1 MTSPTPQ
8 ADFDSPW
15 KEIIE
20 RYFPDFMAFFFP
32 QAYTEIDWKRP
43 YTFLDKELQ
52 QVVREAETGQR
63 RVDKLVKVFLQDG
76 QETWLLIHIEVQGQ
90 RETNFAE
97 RMYIYHY
104 RIFDRY
110 HRQVVSLAILTDDQ
124 RHWRPDRYRYERWG
138 CRLSLDF
145 PTVKLLDYEE
155 RQDELTTSDN
165 PFATAVLAHLQT
177 MATRQEPLERYAAKL
192 RLAKMLYQRGYG
204 RQDILELLRFID
216 WVMTLPGNLAQQ
228 FRHEL
233 TQFEEEMKM
242 QYVTSMER
250 LAIEEGKQT
259 GKQEGKQEGIQEGI
273 LQSIVDAL
281 TVRFG
286 EVSDEIVTPLDQV
299 ENVDMLRSIFRQAM
313 TVDSLDAFVQ
323 LLSETTE

>member
-1 MTSPTPQ
+1 MTSANT
-8 ADFDSPW
+8 ATDYDSPW

-32 QAYTEIDWKRP
+32 QAYAEIDWSRP

-52 QVVREAETGQR
+52 QVVREAEVGAR
-63 RVDKLVKVFLQDG
+63 RVDKLVQVFLQDG
-76 QETWLLIHIEVQGQ
+76 QETWLLVHIEVQGQ
-90 RETNFAE
+90 REAAFAE

-110 HRQVVSLAILTDDQ
+110 RRQVVSLAILTDDQ
-124 RHWRPDRYRYERWG
+124 LHWRPDHYRYERWG

-155 RQDELTTSDN
+155 RQDDLMTSDN
-165 PFATAVLAHLQT
+165 PFATAVSAHLQT
-177 MATRQEPLERYAAKL
+177 MATRQAPLERYAAKL

-216 WVMTLPGNLAQQ
+216 WVMTLPENLAQQ

-233 TQFEEEMKM
+233 TQFEEERKM

-250 LAIEEGKQT
+250 LASEEGQQK
-259 GKQEGKQEGIQEGI
+259 GVRE
-273 LQSIVDAL
+273 SIVDVL

-286 EVSDEIVTPLDQV
+286 EVSDEIVTGLYQV
-299 ENVDMLRSIFRQAM
+299 DDVDMLRSILRQAM
-313 TVDSLDAFVQ
+313 TVDSPHTFAQ
-323 LLSETTE
+323 LLPEVSE